1 MDAVMMESNRACGM
15 PRTMSNRPTARRTT
29 LKIRIASSIALA
41 AALAL
46 GATGCSL
53 IAPQGTLEPY
63 APSDGVDVNV
73 EGIDVRNIM
82 LIADETGENFNV
94 VYTAM
99 NRTGQEQALTMSF
112 VAENGDK
119 ASADFTVPAGTT
131 AFGNPAGEV
140 APVLVSMPGV
150 VIGSTVSAYFQLAG
164 APEVEYNV
172 PVLDGTL
179 VEYQDYVLPADF
191 SQKADETADEK
202 KAEAADEAASQSK
215 VGDDTEDGEN

>member
-1 MDAVMMESNRACGM
+1 M
-15 PRTMSNRPTARRTT
+15 
-29 LKIRIASSIALA
+29 KIRIASSIALA

-73 EGIDVRNIM
+73 EGIDVRNI
-82 LIADETGENFNV
+82 LLVADETGENFNV

-99 NRTGQEQALTMSF
+99 NRTGQEQVITMSF

-119 ASADFTVPAGTT
+119 AIAEFTVPVGTT

-140 APVLVSMPGV
+140 APVLVSMPGLMV
-150 VIGSTVSAYFQLAG
+150 GSTVSTYFQLAG
-164 APEVEYNV
+164 APEVEHNV

-179 VEYQDYVLPADF
+179 AEYRDYVLPANF
-191 SQKADETADEK
+191 SQKADETADDK
-202 KAEAADEAASQSK
+202 KVVAEDDAASQSK
-215 VGDDTEDGEN
+215 VGDDIEEDEK